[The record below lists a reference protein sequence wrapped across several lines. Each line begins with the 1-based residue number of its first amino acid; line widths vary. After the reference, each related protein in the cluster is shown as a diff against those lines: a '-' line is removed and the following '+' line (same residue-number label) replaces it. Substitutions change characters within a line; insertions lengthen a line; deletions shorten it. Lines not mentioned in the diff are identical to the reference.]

1 MPAPDTSQTLS
12 RGLDVLKLLASSPHA
27 RTPAQ
32 LAQELGLSRT
42 IIYRLVGTLVE
53 HGLVRRAED
62 GTVSV
67 SAGAL
72 VLTQH
77 VLGSVR
83 EATREIL
90 EDLAREVEAT
100 AHFCVADGDDV
111 LAVAVVEPP
120 FTTFHVAYRVGA
132 RTGRGQ
138 GALGEAIEA
147 SRRGESDI
155 FESEGKLVPGAH
167 GVVASLP
174 GLPGPPAAVG
184 VVTLVG
190 QETPAMAD
198 AVRRAAQR
206 LHSALG

>member
-12 RGLDVLKLLASSPHA
+12 RGLDVLKLLASSPHP

-32 LAQELGLSRT
+32 LAAELGLSRT

-53 HGLVRRAED
+53 HGLVRRAPD
-62 GTVSV
+62 GTVGI

-83 EATREIL
+83 EATRDIL
-90 EDLAREVEAT
+90 EDLAREAAAT

-132 RTGRGQ
+132 RTARGQ

-147 SRRGESDI
+147 AGHSETGL
-155 FESEGKLVPGAH
+155 FESEGRLVPGAH
-167 GVVASLP
+167 GIVAALP
-174 GLPGPPAAVG
+174 GLPGPAAAVG

-190 QETPAMAD
+190 QETADMAE
-198 AVRRAAQR
+198 AVRRAAVR
-206 LHSALG
+206 LHDALG

>member
-1 MPAPDTSQTLS
+1 
-12 RGLDVLKLLASSPHA
+12 
-27 RTPAQ
+27 TPAQ
-32 LAQELGLSRT
+32 LATELGLSRT

-53 HGLVRRAED
+53 HGLVRRAAD
-62 GTVSV
+62 GTVSI

-90 EDLAREVEAT
+90 EELAGEAAAT
-100 AHFCVADGDDV
+100 AHFCVADGEDV

-120 FTTFHVAYRVGA
+120 FTTFHVAYRVGS
-132 RTGRGQ
+132 RSTRGQ

-147 SRRGESDI
+147 ARRSEGGI
-155 FESEGKLVPGAH
+155 FESAGRLVPGAH
-167 GVVASLP
+167 GIVAALP

-190 QETPAMAD
+190 QQTPAMVE
-198 AVRRAAQR
+198 AVRAAAVRLRAT
-206 LHSALG
+206 LG

>member
-1 MPAPDTSQTLS
+1 MPVPDTSQTLS
-12 RGLDVLKLLASSPHA
+12 RGLDVLKVLASSPHA

-32 LAQELGLSRT
+32 LATELGLSRT

-53 HGLVRRAED
+53 HGLVRRGAD
-62 GTVSV
+62 GTVAI

-72 VLTQH
+72 MLTEN

-90 EDLAREVEAT
+90 EDLAREAEAT

-132 RTGRGQ
+132 RTARGQ
-138 GALGEAIEA
+138 GALGAAIEA
-147 SRRGESDI
+147 AQRGEMGL
-155 FESEGKLVPGAH
+155 FESEGQLVAGAH
-167 GVVASLP
+167 GIVAALP

-190 QETPAMAD
+190 QETAAMTE
-198 AVRRAAQR
+198 AVRRAASR
-206 LHSALG
+206 LHETLG

>member
-1 MPAPDTSQTLS
+1 MPAPDTAQTLS

-32 LAQELGLSRT
+32 LSAELGLSRT

-53 HGLVRRAED
+53 HGLVRRGDD
-62 GTVSV
+62 GSVSI

-90 EDLAREVEAT
+90 EDLAGEAEAT

-120 FTTFHVAYRVGA
+120 FTTFYVAYRVGSRSA
-132 RTGRGQ
+132 RGL
-138 GALGEAIEA
+138 GALGEAVEA
-147 SRRGESDI
+147 ARRSESGI
-155 FESEGKLVPGAH
+155 FESVGRLVPGAH
-167 GVVASLP
+167 GIVAALP

-184 VVTLVG
+184 VVTLAG
-190 QETPAMAD
+190 QESPAMVE
-198 AVRRAAQR
+198 AVRRAATR
-206 LHSALG
+206 LHNTLG

>member
-12 RGLDVLKLLASSPHA
+12 RGLDVLKVLASSPHP

-32 LAQELGLSRT
+32 LATELGLSRT

-53 HGLVRRAED
+53 HGLVRRGAD
-62 GTVSV
+62 GAVGISV
-67 SAGAL
+67 GAL
-72 VLTQH
+72 ILTRN

-83 EATREIL
+83 EATRDIL
-90 EDLAREVEAT
+90 EDLAREAEAT

-132 RTGRGQ
+132 RTARGQ

-147 SRRGESDI
+147 AARGQGGL
-155 FESEGKLVPGAH
+155 FESEGKLVAGAH
-167 GVVASLP
+167 GVVAALP

-190 QETPAMAD
+190 AETSAMVT
-198 AVRRAAQR
+198 AVRRAAAR
-206 LHSALG
+206 LREALE